1 MVNAATVF
9 RPGRGLA
16 TASSSRPREVTSPVW
31 FCSAGTMPGTVVGT
45 FCRFRS
51 NTATL
56 KWPLKP
62 AGWYFKPISACSP
75 VSGRKSWFE
84 ALRPMIGL

>member
-1 MVNAATVF
+1 MT
-9 RPGRGLA
+9 L
-16 TASSSRPREVTSPVW
+16 
-31 FCSAGTMPGTVVGT
+31 VGT

-75 VSGRKSWFE
+75 VSGRNSWFE
-84 ALRPMIGL
+84 R